1 MSGAEALRL
10 PQAAH
15 LPGSGSAPDLE
26 PLEQAKAAA
35 PARTDPR
42 AWEDNLPYCYGWRLF
57 DARFY
62 WEAHEVWEAVWLA
75 CRPNSR
81 ERLLLRVLI
90 QLANARLKR
99 AQGRENAVARLC
111 KEVKDLLAE
120 PLLDEPVMAVNREN
134 LEEILGK
141 TLIKEEI

>member
-1 MSGAEALRL
+1 MSSAEALRL
-10 PQAAH
+10 PHAAH

-26 PLEQAKAAA
+26 PLEAAKAAA
-35 PARTDPR
+35 PARTD
-42 AWEDNLPYCYGWRLF
+42 AESLEENLPYCYGWRLF

-75 CRPNSR
+75 CRPNSP

-99 AQGRENAVARLC
+99 AQGRKKAVTRLC
-111 KEVKDLLAE
+111 EEVETLLAE
-120 PLLDEPVMAVNREN
+120 PLLDEPVMAVTRDN
-134 LEEILGK
+134 LAEILSK
-141 TLIKEEI
+141 TKKEQA